1 MAITD
6 YNQVKKI
13 VGKEMKAYKAKH
25 PNGSM
30 ADAMKAAY
38 KSEAVKKA
46 RAEYEKYKASHG
58 DKPAKKKAP
67 KKKAAKKSKKASKK

>member
-25 PNGSM
+25 PNGTM
-30 ADAMKAAY
+30 ADAMRAAY

-46 RAEYEKYKASHG
+46 RAEYEKYKASHDG
-58 DKPAKKKAP
+58 KAKKPAKKA
-67 KKKAAKKSKKASKK
+67 KKAKKSKK